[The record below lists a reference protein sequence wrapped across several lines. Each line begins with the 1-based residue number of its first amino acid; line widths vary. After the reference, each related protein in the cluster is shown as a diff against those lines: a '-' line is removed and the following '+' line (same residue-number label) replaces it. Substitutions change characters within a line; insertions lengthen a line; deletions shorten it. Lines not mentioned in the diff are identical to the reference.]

1 MSVTTSIDVAQAE
14 AFAEKVLMD
23 FSGGSACFLGA
34 VGDALGLFKDLA
46 NNGPASPGELADR
59 ARVDARYATE
69 WLAGVH
75 AAGYVTFDP
84 TTGRYELPRHHVP
97 ALAQEAGPMFFG
109 AAFRDVVENGE
120 TFHLLVEAFRTG
132 GGIPMSRFSDA
143 KRETIARFTAA
154 WFENALLQDWI
165 PKMPAVESKLEAGAS
180 VADVGCGRGLAV
192 IRMAQAYPRSRFIG
206 YDLDERDVGHATAAA
221 KAAGVADRVRF
232 GRARRV
238 DRPERNIR
246 RRHYVRRAARLGEPR
261 RDPGRH
267 SGWSRTRGRYVCV
280 DIKCEERPEN
290 NVGPLAAVKYAASL
304 GYCLTVSLAEGGTGL
319 GTCGLAEPVLRR
331 LAGEAWFSDLRRIET
346 DDPFNCLYELTP

>member
-1 MSVTTSIDVAQAE
+1 MSVTTSVDAAQSE
-14 AFAEKVLMD
+14 AFAEKVMMD

-46 NNGPASPGELADR
+46 GNGPATPGELADR
-59 ARVDARYATE
+59 ARIDPRYATE

-75 AAGYVTFDP
+75 AAGYVTFDAG
-84 TTGRYELPRHHVP
+84 TGRYELPEHHVP

-120 TFHLLVEAFRTG
+120 TFHLLVEAFRNG

-154 WFENALLQDWI
+154 WFENALVQDWI
-165 PKMPAVESKLEAGAS
+165 PKMSEVEAKLEAGAS

-192 IRMAQAYPRSRFIG
+192 IRLAEAYPRSRFVG
-206 YDLDERDVGHATAAA
+206 YDLDERDVAHATAAA
-221 KAAGVADRVRF
+221 RAAGVADRVRF
-232 GRARRV
+232 AVHDAASGLNGTFDVVTTFDVLHDSVDPARILGAV
-238 DRPERNIR
+238 
-246 RRHYVRRAARLGEPR
+246 HAALAP
-261 RDPGRH
+261 D
-267 SGWSRTRGRYVCV
+267 GRYVCV
-280 DIKCEERPEN
+280 DINCEERPED
-290 NVGPLAAVKYAASL
+290 NVGPLATVKYAASL

-331 LAGEAWFSDLRRIET
+331 LAGEAGFSSLRRIET
-346 DDPFNCLYELTP
+346 DDPFNCLYELAP